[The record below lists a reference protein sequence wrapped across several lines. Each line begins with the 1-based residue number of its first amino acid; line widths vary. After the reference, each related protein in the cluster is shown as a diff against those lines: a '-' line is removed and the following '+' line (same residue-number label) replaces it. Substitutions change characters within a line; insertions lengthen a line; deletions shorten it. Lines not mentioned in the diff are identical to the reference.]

1 MAERKT
7 DKLTEAAEKTTAVLQ
22 GLQSRLSREA
32 GGVRTAQP
40 EIPDELGK
48 QLEEYFAASSLPRA
62 GSLPSASSLPS
73 AADQAPSA
81 RPDDIQSRVIEGV
94 AERILRGWQAPGGR
108 LSPAFKDALVERLIE
123 RVLDAI
129 HKENSHG

>member
-32 GGVRTAQP
+32 GAVRSAPP

-48 QLEEYFAASSLPRA
+48 QLEEYFAASSLP
-62 GSLPSASSLPS
+62 S
-73 AADQAPSA
+73 AASPVTLDGL
-81 RPDDIQSRVIEGV
+81 RNRVMEGV
-94 AERILRGWQAPGGR
+94 VEKILRAWQEPGGR
-108 LSPAFKDALVERLIE
+108 LSAAFKDALVERLIE

-129 HKENSHG
+129 HKEDTHG

>member
-7 DKLTEAAEKTTAVLQ
+7 EKLTEAAEKTTAVLQ

-32 GGVRTAQP
+32 GARSAQP

-48 QLEEYFAASSLPRA
+48 QLEEYFA
-62 GSLPSASSLPS
+62 SASLPS

-81 RPDDIQSRVIEGV
+81 RLDEIRSRVMEGV
-94 AERILRGWQAPGGR
+94 VERILRGWQEPGGR
-108 LSPAFKDALVERLIE
+108 LSAAFKDALVERLIE
-123 RVLDAI
+123 RVLDSLQSQ
-129 HKENSHG
+129 KE